1 MFTDE
6 QMYYLFIIVSVIC
19 FLGVLICLIR
29 IMYLNK
35 LEKKDIASKKELL
48 NIIEQ
53 QTKIIINQQTRINN
67 LETIITSSKLSVKE
81 LN

>member
-1 MFTDE
+1 
-6 QMYYLFIIVSVIC
+6 
-19 FLGVLICLIR
+19 
-29 IMYLNK
+29 MYLSN

-53 QTKIIINQQTRINN
+53 QTRIIMNQQTRINN

>member
-6 QMYYLFIIVSVIC
+6 QMYYFFIIVTIIC
-19 FLGVLICLIR
+19 FLGAFICLIR
-29 IMYLNK
+29 IMYLSN

-53 QTKIIINQQTRINN
+53 QTRIIMNQQTRINN

>member
-6 QMYYLFIIVSVIC
+6 QMYYFFIIVTIIC
-19 FLGVLICLIR
+19 FLGVFICLIR
-29 IMYLNK
+29 IMYLSN

-53 QTKIIINQQTRINN
+53 QTRIIMNQQTRINN
-67 LETIITSSKLSVKE
+67 LETIITSSKLSIKE